1 VNRWSQ
7 VPPGTRVPARV
18 ATPDDIA
25 AVPVFNSLDP
35 DQRANLAE
43 WFEVENV
50 SEGVKLVGEGCH
62 GYTFF
67 VLAEGTAS
75 VTAEGE
81 ELATLQ
87 AGDYFGEIAI
97 LGGGRR
103 TASVTTTSPARL
115 LVMFG
120 TEFRQLQAAYP
131 EIADRITLAM
141 KERIGDAPQR
151 TATSRSDS

>member
-1 VNRWSQ
+1 M
-7 VPPGTRVPARV
+7 T
-18 ATPDDIA
+18 TLDDIA
-25 AVPVFNSLDP
+25 AVPAFGSLDP
-35 DQRANLAE
+35 DQRANLAQ

-50 SEGVKLVGEGCH
+50 SEGVKLCGEGCH

-81 ELATLQ
+81 ELSTLQ

-141 KERIGDAPQR
+141 KERVGDAPPDESDPSR
-151 TATSRSDS
+151 IAPSRSGS

>member
-1 VNRWSQ
+1 
-7 VPPGTRVPARV
+7 V

-25 AVPVFNSLDP
+25 AVPVLNSLEP

-81 ELATLQ
+81 ELSTLQ

-97 LGGGRR
+97 LGGVRR

-120 TEFRQLQAAYP
+120 TEFRQLQDAYP
-131 EIADRITLAM
+131 EIADRLTLAM
-141 KERIGDAPQR
+141 KERVGDSTPDEAQR
-151 TATSRSDS
+151 PRVTPPRSAS